1 MMNPKDDPTSLG
13 AILLEL
19 GLVTQEQLEAVVE
32 QQRHMRE
39 ETMLGVLL
47 VHNGILTQ
55 TELDIALSAQRGMRE
70 DNRTNQALAVA
81 DIAIGRHRRKTL
93 HDRRERLVEKGA
105 QIVKSISAD
114 DYPAITDEMLLAKC
128 HDRK

>member
-1 MMNPKDDPTSLG
+1 MNPHEDPTSLG

-19 GLVTQEQLEAVVE
+19 GLVTHEQLEMVIK
-32 QQRHMRE
+32 QQRLMRE

-70 DNRTNQALAVA
+70 KSRIKQAMAVA
-81 DIAIGRHRRKTL
+81 NIAIGRHRRQTL
-93 HDRRERLVEKGA
+93 HDRRERIIEKGT
-105 QIVKSISAD
+105 QIIKHISDNYA
-114 DYPAITDEMLLAKC
+114 TVTGEMLLAKC

>member
-1 MMNPKDDPTSLG
+1 MKPKDDPTSLG

-19 GLVTQEQLEAVVE
+19 GLVTQEQLDEVVE

-55 TELDIALSAQRGMRE
+55 SELDIALSAQKGMRE

-81 DIAIGRHRRKTL
+81 NLAIGRHRRQTMV
-93 HDRRERLVEKGA
+93 DRRERIVQKGA
-105 QIVKSISAD
+105 QIIKGISGDRYLAVT
-114 DYPAITDEMLLAKC
+114 PELLAKSSNG
-128 HDRK
+128 K

>member
-1 MMNPKDDPTSLG
+1 MMNPTEDPTSLG

-19 GLVTQEQLEAVVE
+19 GLVTQDQLETVVE

-39 ETMLGVLL
+39 ETLLGVLL

-70 DNRTNQALAVA
+70 SNRTTQALAVA

-93 HDRRERLVEKGA
+93 HDRRERLVAKGA
-105 QIVKSISAD
+105 QIAKSITGEN
-114 DYPAITDEMLLAKC
+114 YPAVTSEMLLAKC

>member
-1 MMNPKDDPTSLG
+1 MNPKDDPTSLG

-19 GLVTQEQLEAVVE
+19 GLVTDEQLEEVVA
-32 QQRHMRE
+32 QQRQMRE

-70 DNRTNQALAVA
+70 ENRTNQAMAVA
-81 DIAIGRHRRKTL
+81 DIALGRHRRQTL
-93 HDRRERLVEKGA
+93 IDRRERIAEKGA
-105 QIVKSISAD
+105 QIVRSISGD
-114 DYPAITDEMLLAKC
+114 DYPAITGEMLLAKC